1 MRLYI
6 NLETSD
12 PLLKSICELACN
24 NTILDI
30 CDVANLPGTPVK
42 NASSIFGMNWRFF
55 PTLDPQVSIHGLRL
69 WYKNLMIWLYFFIF
83 AQIRC
88 LRLIHQVTHGRGGL
102 K

>member
-6 NLETSD
+6 NLENSD
-12 PLLKSICELACN
+12 PLLKSICEFACN

-55 PTLDPQVSIHGLRL
+55 PTLDPQVSIHGLRKSRL
-69 WYKNLMIWLYFFIF
+69 WYKKSHDLTLLLYFY
-83 AQIRC
+83 
-88 LRLIHQVTHGRGGL
+88 TD
-102 K
+102 KMS